1 MKTGISEFK
10 LTLYTDEAKPDAAL
24 TQLKGRAK
32 GNLVEAV
39 ADTSHCTTFISSI
52 VPMQVVEL
60 YGTVAGL
67 GKVPE
72 GTAVPVLLSL
82 SRLTKSAFPPL
93 TIAVKPWLE
102 WLCKTWRSRR
112 EKSLLAQLSALQSE
126 VQLTAR
132 RYQAKF
138 GQYMS
143 HISSITRDLAGSQPG
158 KGGEPKPLTIMLH
171 RENDT
176 LGFNIIGGR
185 PNQKNQEESAEG
197 IYVSKIL
204 ENGPADKAE
213 GLQIQDKIIEI
224 EAKWFKKPEVGVIL
238 GSKPYGPVAG
248 MRELDSAV
256 SNSVYQLTRAE
267 FGFTFLF
274 CGLMPQQSCIP
285 RDAGQSGIIFHDCLQ
300 CIYED
305 IMMVQKIGTISD
317 GSQIAYCSNSQITST
332 IACCKV
338 SLKRLVESFGNLNT
352 DANI

>member
-1 MKTGISEFK
+1 MCLYQGK
-10 LTLYTDEAKPDAAL
+10 LIDTKLLCDLKYK
-24 TQLKGRAK
+24 QKGRAK

-60 YGTVAGL
+60 YGAVAGL

-256 SNSVYQLTRAE
+256 RPDLN
-267 FGFTFLF
+267 
-274 CGLMPQQSCIP
+274 
-285 RDAGQSGIIFHDCLQ
+285 D
-300 CIYED
+300 
-305 IMMVQKIGTISD
+305 
-317 GSQIAYCSNSQITST
+317 
-332 IACCKV
+332 
-338 SLKRLVESFGNLNT
+338 RLP
-352 DANI
+352 A